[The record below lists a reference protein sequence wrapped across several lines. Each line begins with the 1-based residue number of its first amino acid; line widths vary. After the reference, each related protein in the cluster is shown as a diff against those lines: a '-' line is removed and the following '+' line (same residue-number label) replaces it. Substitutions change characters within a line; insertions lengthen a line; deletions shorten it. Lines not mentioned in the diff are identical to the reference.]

1 MIMFCKSYSTKSNNN
16 NNNNDNNNNN
26 FVHHSSHITSRFLS
40 RSYGQITI
48 QLVSRYFLQ

>member
-16 NNNNDNNNNN
+16 NNNNNN
-26 FVHHSSHITSRFLS
+26 FVQHSLHITSRFLS